1 MEASHNGSDDAARKG
16 LLKDG
21 LEPFKQFNDLLMT
34 ADPLVESIAQVTQ
47 QYISKREEHYEI
59 ARLWTKRYAT

>member
-34 ADPLVESIAQVTQ
+34 ADPLVGSIAQ
-47 QYISKREEHYEI
+47 QYISKREEHDEI